1 MPKIKEKTRTETV
14 QGLTVRMTFAPM
26 NNMEAARR
34 VWDLLKEMS
43 GKRTA

>member
-34 VWDLLKEMS
+34 VWTILKEQNGS
-43 GKRTA
+43 PAA